1 MANVKTKLMNA
12 FEALKKEGKKISPY
26 AVEKRAGV
34 ANGSCKNHP
43 SLLDMI
49 MAEKS
54 SYHPNPQVV
63 NDGKQKK
70 KKQNKQVDK
79 KKHDDLV
86 ESNKRL
92 RAENDQFREEMKVM
106 ATSVAQLTWE
116 LHRYKTAT
124 KGNSDKFSS
133 IKA

>member
-12 FEALKKEGKKISPY
+12 FESLKKEGKKISPY
-26 AVEKRAGV
+26 AVEKCAGV

-43 SLLDMI
+43 ALLDMI
-49 MAEKS
+49 LAEKAHF
-54 SYHPNPQVV
+54 HPNPQVV
-63 NDGKQKK
+63 NKGLTTKK
-70 KKQNKQVDK
+70 KQVDK

-116 LHRYKTAT
+116 LHRYKTVT
-124 KGNSDKFSS
+124 RQHSS
-133 IKA
+133 NVKNIKV

>member
-1 MANVKTKLMNA
+1 MPSVKIKLMNA

-43 SLLDMI
+43 ALLDI
-49 MAEKS
+49 IVTEKS

-63 NDGKQKK
+63 NDGMQKK
-70 KKQNKQVDK
+70 KKQVDK

>member
-43 SLLDMI
+43 ALLDMI
-49 MAEKS
+49 LAEKA
-54 SYHPNPQVV
+54 HFHANPQVV
-63 NDGKQKK
+63 NKGLPTKK
-70 KKQNKQVDK
+70 KQVDK

-124 KGNSDKFSS
+124 KGNSDKFRS
-133 IKA
+133 IKV

>member
-1 MANVKTKLMNA
+1 MANVKTKIMNA

-43 SLLDMI
+43 ALLGMI
-49 MAEKS
+49 LAEKAHF
-54 SYHPNPQVV
+54 HPNPQVV
-63 NDGKQKK
+63 NEGLSTKK
-70 KKQNKQVDK
+70 KQVDK

-86 ESNKRL
+86 ESNKRV
-92 RAENDQFREEMKVM
+92 RAENEQFREEMKVM

-124 KGNSDKFSS
+124 KGNSDKFRS